1 MMIILNFF
9 DVLEMIEALLYD
21 VLIKDILIR
30 ITTQQG

>member
-21 VLIKDILIR
+21 VLIKDILVR

>member
-21 VLIKDILIR
+21 VLRKDILIR